1 MWEGRG
7 GENGEEEEEM
17 GKKEIIRNLRSERNR
32 DKNNSRTTG
41 VIWKHNK
48 KIKKNNVYSKRKC
61 LKY

>member
-1 MWEGRG
+1 MREVRG
-7 GENGEEEEEM
+7 GENGEEEEEEEM

-48 KIKKNNVYSKRKC
+48 KIKKKMYILKENV
-61 LKY
+61 